1 MPNANTSVTTR
12 LRLTTPFPRPVLH
25 TKNTAHL
32 PINKVTPSYSTSH
45 IPPTANV
52 HMHIVCFTLLLLFL
66 SVISAV
72 FNSRPSGRKDAN
84 KLID

>member
-25 TKNTAHL
+25 TKNTVHL

-45 IPPTANV
+45 IPPTAHV
-52 HMHIVCFTLLLLFL
+52 HMRIVCFVLLCLLLLFL
-66 SVISAV
+66 SLISAV
-72 FNSRPSGRKDAN
+72 FNYPALGPQGC
-84 KLID
+84 